1 MVTINKKFKRAS
13 IYSSSG
19 QKRADK
25 IAYQIIEILE
35 NLGVEVYVTE
45 SLSDIEVNK
54 KYIKKDNYIIK
65 NTDILISI
73 GGDGSLLSSARKYGN
88 HGIPVL
94 GINLGNLGF
103 LTDIKPEELTN
114 SLIDVF
120 NGQYENEERFFI
132 ESIIDDSKSKNI
144 ALNELVIHSGSVA
157 QLIEYELS
165 IDKKFVFRQKAD
177 GLIISSPTGST
188 AYSLSGGGPII
199 HPDVKAISIVPM
211 FPHSLS
217 SSPLVINQNCKIK
230 IEIIEGDDPLL
241 SLDSHNS
248 IPLKK
253 GDIVEVRKADKLL
266 NLIHPIGHDYYSACR
281 DKLGWSM
288 NIS

>member
-1 MVTINKKFKRAS
+1 ME
-13 IYSSSG
+13 
-19 QKRADK
+19 
-25 IAYQIIEILE
+25 IATGYFSELNEKLLLE

-45 SLSDIEVNK
+45 SLSGLKVKK
-54 KYIKKDNYIIK
+54 KYIRKDSYIIK

-88 HGIPVL
+88 YGIPVL

-120 NGQYENEERFFI
+120 NGEYENEERFFI
-132 ESIIDDSKSKNI
+132 ESIIQDSKQRNI

-199 HPDVKAISIVPM
+199 HPDVKAMSIVPM

-217 SSPLVINQNCKIK
+217 SSPLVINQNCNIK
-230 IEIIEGDDPLL
+230 IEIIEGTDPLL

-248 IPLKK
+248 IPLKR
-253 GDIVEVRKADKLL
+253 GDIIEVKKADKLL
-266 NLIHPIGHDYYSACR
+266 NLIHPIDHDYYSACR